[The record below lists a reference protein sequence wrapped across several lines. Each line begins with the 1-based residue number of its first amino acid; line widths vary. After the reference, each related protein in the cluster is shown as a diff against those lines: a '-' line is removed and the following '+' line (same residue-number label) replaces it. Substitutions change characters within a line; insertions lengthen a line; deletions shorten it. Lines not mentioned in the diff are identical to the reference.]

1 MAASLNAYDQIADLM
16 ADAMPQ
22 QILDFKFSTTIQE
35 RIEQLVDKK
44 KEGFI
49 SLKEVE
55 ELDKYL
61 TYDLLIGLA
70 KARAFKYQSV

>member
-1 MAASLNAYDQIADLM
+1 MVASLNAQGQIAALM

-22 QILDFKFSTTIQE
+22 QILDFKFLPTIQE
-35 RIEQLVDKK
+35 RIEQLVEKK
-44 KEGFI
+44 KDGFI
-49 SLKEVE
+49 SLKETE

-70 KARAFKYQSV
+70 KARAFKYISA

>member
-1 MAASLNAYDQIADLM
+1 MAASLNAQDQIAALM

-22 QILDFKFSTTIQE
+22 QILAFKFSSSIQT
-35 RIEQLVDKK
+35 RIELLVEKK
-44 KEGFI
+44 KDGLI
-49 SLKEVE
+49 SDKEKE

-70 KARAFKYQSV
+70 KARAFKYEAK

>member
-1 MAASLNAYDQIADLM
+1 MVASLNAQDQIAALM

-22 QILDFKFSTTIQE
+22 QILAFKFSPSVQTHIKWLVEKNKDGLISDKE
-35 RIEQLVDKK
+35 RD
-44 KEGFI
+44 
-49 SLKEVE
+49 

-70 KARAFKYQSV
+70 KARAFKYAAR